1 MLPVFIMAI
10 EDDSDRQFAAELY
23 HSYHS
28 IMHQKALS
36 ILKKED
42 LAEDAVQDAMLKI
55 ICHLDKI
62 REIPKREIPFYLIAI
77 TQTTCIDRYRKIQ
90 REKQACVMGYEDD
103 GAKDFSD
110 PKTPEKVFIHTDQI
124 TAQPVALLTHD
135 PQRLLVAVILFSGE
149 VAYRIEN
156 DVGVN
161 VVSIHMGADDILIL

>member
-77 TQTTCIDRYRKIQ
+77 TQTTCIDRYRKI
-90 REKQACVMGYEDD
+90 
-103 GAKDFSD
+103 
-110 PKTPEKVFIHTDQI
+110 
-124 TAQPVALLTHD
+124 
-135 PQRLLVAVILFSGE
+135 
-149 VAYRIEN
+149 
-156 DVGVN
+156 
-161 VVSIHMGADDILIL
+161 

>member
-55 ICHLDKI
+55 IC
-62 REIPKREIPFYLIAI
+62 
-77 TQTTCIDRYRKIQ
+77 Q
-90 REKQACVMGYEDD
+90 
-103 GAKDFSD
+103 
-110 PKTPEKVFIHTDQI
+110 
-124 TAQPVALLTHD
+124 
-135 PQRLLVAVILFSGE
+135 
-149 VAYRIEN
+149 
-156 DVGVN
+156 
-161 VVSIHMGADDILIL
+161 

>member
-55 ICHLDKI
+55 I
-62 REIPKREIPFYLIAI
+62 
-77 TQTTCIDRYRKIQ
+77 
-90 REKQACVMGYEDD
+90 
-103 GAKDFSD
+103 
-110 PKTPEKVFIHTDQI
+110 
-124 TAQPVALLTHD
+124 
-135 PQRLLVAVILFSGE
+135 
-149 VAYRIEN
+149 
-156 DVGVN
+156 
-161 VVSIHMGADDILIL
+161 